1 MQDKIDQFKNL
12 YWTRIINPDNFENE
26 DEKKWLMSYDIVL
39 EIQKMSDIDENDQ
52 PEWVPLWDPNAFAD
66 EHPKPKTVD
75 FEYSEE
81 TLKQLAI
88 KTSSIRTELKRKTNL
103 LSKTNIQ
110 IKLNSKNN

>member
-1 MQDKIDQFKNL
+1 
-12 YWTRIINPDNFENE
+12 
-26 DEKKWLMSYDIVL
+26 MSYDIVL

-81 TLKQLAI
+81 TLK
-88 KTSSIRTELKRKTNL
+88 
-103 LSKTNIQ
+103 
-110 IKLNSKNN
+110 